1 MPRESQAGWFRY
13 GEESPYNTSYSASF
27 CACKERS
34 PAGCL
39 LSRVQAIRDYKGPDC
54 RFLHLKTG
62 DVIFVYHKLSGKRS
76 DLWAGSMGKLFG
88 YFAKDAV
95 RTEELYAP
103 KEIQIPTKDE
113 DFLCVDGSMP
123 SMENEDEWEAEDIQN
138 SESQTS
144 ALVLDIAAEGHVSS
158 SSHDEDFSSK
168 ERSSVLVQH
177 NEDNKE
183 MEVSEQSGSSWLGSG
198 FTNWLGFGEQKG
210 QEAKP
215 EITQEDSFKGRK
227 IALDLSD
234 NIREDDIVEIMETK
248 KPDPIDNGLSS
259 VLNFDKRETVQLED
273 TKNVMPQ
280 KNDKMG
286 KINTVKEGEE
296 STFKKDN
303 QQLHM
308 GQESSSSSWI
318 PFSISKVLSLSRET
332 DDRQTHEKNENI
344 KRDHGED
351 VEKVLDE
358 KKQEK
363 KISED
368 SIVQDH
374 NDTIKGHDH
383 VHAEKEEPLPYMQN
397 GEQLSPNFVSENKKN
412 EPASIQEDQMKD
424 EQNKEEEKS
433 GWYSTFYSSVLE
445 FGREHVQVFKKDV
458 PESSHHEYSKGMAT
472 PGPDQE
478 TYFTGSDET
487 KIEASV
493 TNKESEVLFS
503 FRGVQSILK
512 TLTFKQ
518 NDQSLKT
525 TGPNLESTNEA
536 ILTNSV
542 RNQVISDSARE
553 TILME
558 SQEVSSAERTNEL
571 NRNHIEAINT
581 NDFQNEGSLSE
592 SALEQQTDNDDFVKF
607 KGHDLHLEER
617 NPFNKEISKSNDCLE
632 DICATTEEQLHFEV
646 SDELLSET
654 YEGQK
659 DINRYPQAE
668 GFNHQNVDN
677 FAKDSTSIIT
687 SGSSGKPLMEE
698 KSKESQNS
706 HIYFYENYKNG
717 VTLAKDKPSATM
729 DISDLNEMVCEQHE
743 VTSDIYN
750 MNESSQDTPLHTE
763 IMSKIKEQPTF
774 AKHLNPKFDFY
785 SLIVPKWK
793 KCFPRDLEE
802 KRYTSKM
809 PCKAFIYKDASQ
821 ISQSEQIKTRVKEDQ
836 SQVLQLPSVMDGV
849 SKNDFTDTTN
859 NHDVSV
865 DKKEPEYFKK
875 EEQSVSGMEESLES
889 KAVSIQ
895 GQDQHSEVHSS
906 EVSIINKGKDQDVS
920 EMELQEGYLIHY
932 KGRLSIVTDK
942 LKTHIRSK
950 SQREERE
957 HSCKNLIYTYD
968 RNNLDHVTEV
978 SRTFEENKEIM
989 QKKTE
994 DDSSKI
1000 QTAVHNEAKL
1010 DIKLKEHNN
1019 ECVTAASDNTCLPQ
1033 QKLFEKTE
1041 ASTSWPGDKIKS
1053 IKHEN
1058 ITLGNALKNQESNV
1072 SQETNEPESQQH
1084 KLPKQEFTQIE
1095 NEQQEIEL
1103 LSVAEDKGQ
1112 KISETLRQ
1120 DFSSVLLNDVHF
1132 QQTKEAMTKNKLF
1145 EVSHSKVSVETYEEK
1160 PTIDKS
1166 NKDMIVEEGRLPFS
1180 AIKKPFKQQLTR
1192 VQEINTSPS
1201 KAVLPNGD
1209 VEDQSRNLGNNK
1221 QHESTNILDYE
1232 KDISLEEHN
1241 FKGHIKHFHPIE
1253 SSENDNSIVQS
1264 DVSKAMARTQEEDV
1278 QERDHKTH
1286 FGVSTQR
1293 TPRDKEI
1300 ISNH

>member
-1 MPRESQAGWFRY
+1 MTVSGAHQVLLVLFLLSFFATGGLGLLSDYKLCGDPECES
-13 GEESPYNTSYSASF
+13 
-27 CACKERS
+27 
-34 PAGCL
+34 L

-433 GWYSTFYSSVLE
+433 DENIPGCIREACQETRKNIKADKYEQAREQSQSAAEVLSWKGHPETKSTVTPI
-445 FGREHVQVFKKDV
+445 V
-458 PESSHHEYSKGMAT
+458 PHTRDMYTSLNTIKEGGMAILKSLQASRLYQPFRLCLESFGKQAVSALPEDMR
-472 PGPDQE
+472 PGPDLYGFPWEAVIITAFIGIVTALLFLFRFCQSIKSRLYAGREKQLGAKISELLEEKCSILE
-478 TYFTGSDET
+478 TLSECTQQYKKLEDVLSNGGLIDQVNEKENMQAMCLKLEQSNTDMTDEIKRINVDLNIQKST
-487 KIEASV
+487 RTQQNQLLEEMLTSLKSLEKEAESIKSEIEQTHTTLKVYEISSV
-493 TNKESEVLFS
+493 KLHTNLQAAKEENLHLKESEAQLFQEVEGWGERLGELTEQIKICEMS
-503 FRGVQSILK
+503 QKEMQEDCSNKECQIKSLTDCLLKMKDWHSEIEEEIDGDKNTEMENEAHSDDQKQKIEKLIHAAKMNADLKSVDEDKNQLLARLNDEMKAKDDLQERIDELQNNKDFLLARSSEYTTEIEKLQQKLQIMTEMYQENELKLHRKLTIEEKERMQKEEKLTKADEKISLAAEELNSYRLRAKELDEELDRTNQSYKNQIASHEKKAHDNWLAARAAERDLTEIKREKAHLRQKLTDAQFKLEMIQKDPYALDVPGMHPFRGERSPFGPSPLGRPASETRAFLSPPTLVDGPPRISPQFPAGPGGRASREPQILADHPM
-512 TLTFKQ
+512 LSEGV
-518 NDQSLKT
+518 D
-525 TGPNLESTNEA
+525 PNSERILDNRSTH
-536 ILTNSV
+536 
-542 RNQVISDSARE
+542 SDS
-553 TILME
+553 
-558 SQEVSSAERTNEL
+558 
-571 NRNHIEAINT
+571 
-581 NDFQNEGSLSE
+581 GSLSPTWDRDRRVHVPPPPGYPYIDPM
-592 SALEQQTDNDDFVKF
+592 L
-607 KGHDLHLEER
+607 
-617 NPFNKEISKSNDCLE
+617 PF
-632 DICATTEEQLHFEV
+632 
-646 SDELLSET
+646 
-654 YEGQK
+654 
-659 DINRYPQAE
+659 RRP
-668 GFNHQNVDN
+668 
-677 FAKDSTSIIT
+677 
-687 SGSSGKPLMEE
+687 
-698 KSKESQNS
+698 
-706 HIYFYENYKNG
+706 
-717 VTLAKDKPSATM
+717 PS
-729 DISDLNEMVCEQHE
+729 
-743 VTSDIYN
+743 
-750 MNESSQDTPLHTE
+750 
-763 IMSKIKEQPTF
+763 
-774 AKHLNPKFDFY
+774 
-785 SLIVPKWK
+785 
-793 KCFPRDLEE
+793 
-802 KRYTSKM
+802 
-809 PCKAFIYKDASQ
+809 
-821 ISQSEQIKTRVKEDQ
+821 
-836 SQVLQLPSVMDGV
+836 
-849 SKNDFTDTTN
+849 
-859 NHDVSV
+859 
-865 DKKEPEYFKK
+865 
-875 EEQSVSGMEESLES
+875 
-889 KAVSIQ
+889 
-895 GQDQHSEVHSS
+895 
-906 EVSIINKGKDQDVS
+906 
-920 EMELQEGYLIHY
+920 
-932 KGRLSIVTDK
+932 GRLSGPAE
-942 LKTHIRSK
+942 IRGFIPPS
-950 SQREERE
+950 
-957 HSCKNLIYTYD
+957 
-968 RNNLDHVTEV
+968 
-978 SRTFEENKEIM
+978 
-989 QKKTE
+989 
-994 DDSSKI
+994 
-1000 QTAVHNEAKL
+1000 A
-1010 DIKLKEHNN
+1010 
-1019 ECVTAASDNTCLPQ
+1019 
-1033 QKLFEKTE
+1033 
-1041 ASTSWPGDKIKS
+1041 DKID
-1053 IKHEN
+1053 
-1058 ITLGNALKNQESNV
+1058 
-1072 SQETNEPESQQH
+1072 EPDV
-1084 KLPKQEFTQIE
+1084 
-1095 NEQQEIEL
+1095 N
-1103 LSVAEDKGQ
+1103 
-1112 KISETLRQ
+1112 ISE
-1120 DFSSVLLNDVHF
+1120 DS
-1132 QQTKEAMTKNKLF
+1132 
-1145 EVSHSKVSVETYEEK
+1145 
-1160 PTIDKS
+1160 
-1166 NKDMIVEEGRLPFS
+1166 
-1180 AIKKPFKQQLTR
+1180 
-1192 VQEINTSPS
+1192 
-1201 KAVLPNGD
+1201 
-1209 VEDQSRNLGNNK
+1209 GNNMITEITDPPAPIPGGPLHPPEADLRIGPGFGPPVIRPPLDPRG
-1221 QHESTNILDYE
+1221 QFIHGGRYGPPEFLPVRGPVPILPRGRPP
-1232 KDISLEEHN
+1232 LLPGM
-1241 FKGHIKHFHPIE
+1241 FPRFPFLPPGHGYPPLRPPMDGGSGLPYRPSPPADE
-1253 SSENDNSIVQS
+1253 QTEN
-1264 DVSKAMARTQEEDV
+1264 
-1278 QERDHKTH
+1278 
-1286 FGVSTQR
+1286 
-1293 TPRDKEI
+1293 
-1300 ISNH
+1300 